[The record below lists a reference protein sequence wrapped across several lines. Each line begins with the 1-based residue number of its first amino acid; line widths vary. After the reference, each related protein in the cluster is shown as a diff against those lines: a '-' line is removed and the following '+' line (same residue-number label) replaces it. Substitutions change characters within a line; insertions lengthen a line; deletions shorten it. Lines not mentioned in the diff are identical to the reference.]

1 MTEVF
6 DVYEANFYNSLRS
19 AQKSLKHPNPSVL
32 GIGLLYNQRWHR
44 LHNLSNKLLNKY
56 ATTIIQVEQDVN
68 LIQHKPVEA
77 NEIKSKEIKL

>member
-6 DVYEANFYNSLRS
+6 DVYEENFYNSLRS

-44 LHNLSNKLLNKY
+44 LHNL
-56 ATTIIQVEQDVN
+56 
-68 LIQHKPVEA
+68 
-77 NEIKSKEIKL
+77 